1 MTLNHIKIPQD
12 ISTKEMAKYFG
23 PIVSKNIHSYIY
35 NQGLMLIEKVEKL
48 WMAIHQKL
56 YVPTT
61 WVVFFWLCYRDSCV
75 NGREINEL
83 VFICR
88 MDKPGTTIME
98 KGCVRNLEWHWG
110 WKRCYKLCR
119 SLCK

>member
-61 WVVFFWLCYRDSCV
+61 WVVFF
-75 NGREINEL
+75 
-83 VFICR
+83 
-88 MDKPGTTIME
+88 
-98 KGCVRNLEWHWG
+98 
-110 WKRCYKLCR
+110 
-119 SLCK
+119 